1 MKSVEIDVSK
11 LAKQVADDLK
21 EYSEE
26 YPRVSEISVTVSRFS
41 FMSRPAAS
49 ALFLF

>member
-21 EYSEE
+21 EYSKETAKIVDGCIDE
-26 YPRVSEISVTVSRFS
+26 VADQCVEKLKTTSPR
-41 FMSRPAAS
+41 
-49 ALFLF
+49 